1 MVKRVKRFIVSAV
14 FMISDIFDLLFVD
27 WDLVGDMV
35 KCVTIFLL
43 FPFLVCF
50 SSLDFVFNSKAS
62 KTDILISFDSST
74 KVSSKPKPE
83 ESAWQMVETTLCGT
97 KTG

>member
-14 FMISDIFDLLFVD
+14 FMISDIFDLLLLD
-27 WDLVGDMV
+27 WEIVGVIV
-35 KCVTIFLL
+35 KCGTAFVLFSFLA
-43 FPFLVCF
+43 CF

-62 KTDILISFDSST
+62 KTDIFISFDSSII
-74 KVSSKPKPE
+74 VSSKPKPE
-83 ESAWQMVETTLCGT
+83 EPAWQIVETTLCGT